1 MSAIDL
7 IETSTREFIN
17 CVVCNKDMQGV
28 MEYVTEAGGRVFRPD
43 ITCMRCYYKDEI
55 AELEKKK

>member
-1 MSAIDL
+1 MSNIIDL

-17 CVVCNKDMQGV
+17 CRICHKDMQGV
-28 MEYVTEAGGRVFRPD
+28 MEYASVDGREFRPD